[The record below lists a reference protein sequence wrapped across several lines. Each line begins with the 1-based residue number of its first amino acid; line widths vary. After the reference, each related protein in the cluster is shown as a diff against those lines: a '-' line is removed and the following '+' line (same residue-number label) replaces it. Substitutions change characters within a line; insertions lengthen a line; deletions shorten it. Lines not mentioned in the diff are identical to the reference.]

1 MKKIWFFLL
10 VLSGVTAAAGIVEVE
25 PSRAQI
31 LLPKGAPG
39 IVQFAAK
46 ELSTLESVTS
56 TATHFVL
63 RRYKELDV
71 ELLGSGKDER
81 GSYLL

>member
-1 MKKIWFFLL
+1 MF
-10 VLSGVTAAAGIVEVE
+10 V
-25 PSRAQI
+25 
-31 LLPKGAPG
+31 
-39 IVQFAAK
+39 AK
-46 ELSTLESVTS
+46 ELSTIESVTS